1 MTSEGRERRL
11 GAKLARLWGD
21 ASYRWRLAKLALS
34 RRLHPGRRLM
44 ASICGNFP
52 IYSQTFV
59 YQELV
64 QLQAYGFEVRHAFSF
79 SLPRSDLHQAFSA
92 LWSRKLLLAH
102 DYGRHQRDF
111 EYYRERFPERVKALV
126 EEVAAASG
134 MSQGELTHHH
144 DFLRGFTYTRMVEAW
159 RPTWLHSY
167 FFYERSL
174 YSLIA
179 GWVLEIPRGVSSY
192 ADHLLKD
199 YELKLVPLQ
208 LRLCDVVV
216 ATSARIKEELLS
228 LAPDIDPD
236 KIVVK
241 PNAIDSQHFP
251 IVQRKSPAEGEP
263 FRLVCVARIE
273 PKKGLL
279 HLMQAVQ
286 ILSQDRGRNVEVHL
300 IGEAD
305 PKDEAGQE
313 CYRELLQFCEQHGIS
328 DRVHLEGRQ
337 SQTEVRGF
345 LERSHAFV
353 APFVETDTGDK
364 DGIPTAL
371 LEALATGIPTIV
383 TDAGSMLEVVTDGV
397 DGLVVKQRDGAAIA
411 SAIESLIDDDELCRR
426 IGAAAAETVAAKF
439 DVRVCESRLHQCIER
454 VLASAASKGGA

>member
-1 MTSEGRERRL
+1 VTSEGSSSGF
-11 GAKLARLWGD
+11 GAKLAHLRAE
-21 ASYRWRLAKLALS
+21 ASYRWGLTKLAWS

-64 QLQAYGFEVRHAFSF
+64 QLQAYGFEVRHAYSF
-79 SLPRSDLHQAFSA
+79 SLPRSDLHKAFSS
-92 LWSRKLLLAH
+92 LWSRKVLLDH
-102 DYGRHQRDF
+102 DYERHQRDF
-111 EYYRERFPERVKALV
+111 DYYKERFPERVQALIS
-126 EEVAAASG
+126 EVAKESG
-134 MSQGELTHHH
+134 MSEGDVTHHH
-144 DFLRGFTYTRMVEAW
+144 DFLRGFTFTRMVEAW

-179 GWVLEIPRGVSSY
+179 GWILELPRGISSY
-192 ADHLLKD
+192 ADHLLED

-228 LAPDIDPD
+228 LAPEIDPD
-236 KIVVK
+236 KVVVK

-251 IVQRKSPAEGEP
+251 VVKRSAPGAGEP
-263 FRLVCVARIE
+263 FRMACVARIE

-279 HLMQAVQ
+279 HLAEAVQ
-286 ILSQDRGRNVEVHL
+286 VLTERGRNVEVHL

-305 PKDEAGQE
+305 PSDEEGQA
-313 CYRELLQFCEQHGIS
+313 CHREMQQFCEQHGITG
-328 DRVHLEGRQ
+328 RVHFEGRRSQ
-337 SQTEVRGF
+337 SEVLDF
-345 LERSHAFV
+345 LKRSHAFV

-397 DGLVVKQRDGAAIA
+397 DGLVVGQRDGEAIA
-411 SAIESLIDDDELCRR
+411 AAIESLIEDDALCQR
-426 IGAAAAETVAAKF
+426 IGAAAAETVKAKF
-439 DVRVCESRLHQCIER
+439 DVRVCESRLHKLIEK
-454 VLASAASKGGA
+454 VLAAKPGRG

>member
-1 MTSEGRERRL
+1 MTSEGSASGFSL
-11 GAKLARLWGD
+11 KLARMRAD

-64 QLQAYGFEVRHAFSF
+64 QLQAHGFEVRHAFSF
-79 SLPRSDLHQAFSA
+79 ALPRSDLHQAFSA
-92 LWSRKLLLAH
+92 LWPRKLLLVH
-102 DYGRHQRDF
+102 DYERHQRDF
-111 EYYRERFPERVKALV
+111 EHYRERFPERVQALV
-126 EEVAAASG
+126 DEVAAASG
-134 MSQGELTHHH
+134 KSKGELTRHH
-144 DFLRGFTYTRMVEAW
+144 DFLRGFTFTRMVEAW
-159 RPTWLHSY
+159 QPAWLHSY

-179 GWVLEIPRGVSSY
+179 GWVLEIPRGISSY

-199 YELKLVPLQ
+199 YELKLVPLH

-216 ATSARIKEELLS
+216 ATSARIKSELLS
-228 LAPDIDPD
+228 LAPDIDAD

-251 IVQRKSPAEGEP
+251 VMERKSPATGEP

-279 HLMQAVQ
+279 YLVQAVR
-286 ILSQDRGRNVEVHL
+286 ILNQERGRKVVVHL

-305 PKDEAGQE
+305 PKDAAGQA
-313 CYRELLQFCEQHGIS
+313 CHRELLQFCEQQGMS
-328 DRVHLEGRQ
+328 DCVRLEGRR

-345 LERSHAFV
+345 LDRGHAFV
-353 APFVETDTGDK
+353 APFIETETGDK

-371 LEALATGIPTIV
+371 LEAMATGIPTIV

-411 SAIESLIDDDELCRR
+411 DAVESLVQDGERRRR
-426 IGAAAAETVAAKF
+426 IGTAAAETVRAKF
-439 DVRVCESRLHQCIER
+439 DVRVCESRLHRRIDV
-454 VLASAASKGGA
+454 VLAARG